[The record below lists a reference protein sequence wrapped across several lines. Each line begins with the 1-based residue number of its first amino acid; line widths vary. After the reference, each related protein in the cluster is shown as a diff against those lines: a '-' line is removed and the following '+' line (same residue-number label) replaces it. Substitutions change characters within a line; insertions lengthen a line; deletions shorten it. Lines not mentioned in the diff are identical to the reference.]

1 MTCLFCHAPMI
12 LATESRGYQ
21 TYRCKRG
28 CDYHLYQEIVQ
39 TVEKNSS
46 GQRQSFQEASKDSA
60 PTAVTQ

>member
-1 MTCLFCHAPMI
+1 MTCLFCQAPMI

-46 GQRQSFQEASKDSA
+46 GHQQSFQEEGKGSA